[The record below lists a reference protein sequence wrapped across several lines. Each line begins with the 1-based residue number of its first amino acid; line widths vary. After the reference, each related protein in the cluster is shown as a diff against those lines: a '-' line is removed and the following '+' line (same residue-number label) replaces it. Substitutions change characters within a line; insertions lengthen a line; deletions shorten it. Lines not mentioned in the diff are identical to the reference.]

1 MPMIVAS
8 VENVSVLF
16 QSQKHNLLLRQR
28 IHNLFRRGKSDAFH
42 ALNGISFEASA
53 GEGVAILGQ
62 NGAGKSTL
70 LSVMAGVLKPD
81 SGTVRVR
88 GRVGA
93 LLELGAGFHPDL
105 TGRENLILYAVL
117 MGMSRRDVAER
128 FDSILEFSE
137 IGGFIDEPLKNYSA
151 GMKLRLAFS
160 VAVHVDCSIM
170 MIDEVLAVGDAAFA
184 HKCVERVKRMRDQ
197 GRLLMYITHSTEA
210 LGEICSRAIWLHCG
224 RLMLDGPVNEV
235 AAAYADFMADPH
247 RRFRDPAASGA
258 PTAS

>member
-1 MPMIVAS
+1 MPMKVAS

-16 QSQKHNLLLRQR
+16 QPQKHTLLLRQR
-28 IHNLFRRGKSDAFH
+28 IRNLFSRGKSDGFY
-42 ALNGISFEASA
+42 ALNGVSFEARA
-53 GEGVAILGQ
+53 GEGIAILGQ

-105 TGRENLILYAVL
+105 TGRENLILYASL
-117 MGMSRRDVAER
+117 MGMSPRGLDER

-151 GMKLRLAFS
+151 GMRLRLAFS
-160 VAVHVDCSIM
+160 VAVHIDCTIM

-184 HKCVERVKRMRDQ
+184 HKCIERVKKMRDQ
-197 GRLLMYITHSTEA
+197 GRLLMYVTHSTEGLDA
-210 LGEICSRAIWLHCG
+210 ICSRAIWLHCG

-235 AAAYADFMADPH
+235 AAAYAEFMADPH
-247 RRFRDPAASGA
+247 RRFRDPAASEA
-258 PTAS
+258 PTGS

>member
-16 QSQKHNLLLRQR
+16 QPHKHNMLLRQR
-28 IHNLFRRGKSDAFH
+28 IRNLFQQDRGDGFH
-42 ALNGISFEASA
+42 ALNGVSFEASA
-53 GEGVAILGQ
+53 GEGIAILGQ

-105 TGRENLILYAVL
+105 TGRENLILYAAL
-117 MGMSRRDVAER
+117 MGLNKRDVAER

-151 GMKLRLAFS
+151 GMRLRLAFS
-160 VAVHVDCSIM
+160 VAVHVDCAIM

-184 HKCVERVKRMRDQ
+184 HKCIERVKLMRGQ
-197 GRLLMYITHSTEA
+197 GRLLMYVTHATES

-224 RLMLDGPVNEV
+224 RIVQDGPVSEV
-235 AAAYADFMADPH
+235 AKAYAEFMADPN
-247 RRFRDPAASGA
+247 RRFGDPAASDAATA
-258 PTAS
+258 P